1 MQTQFHYLAASAAQ
15 LAAWNP
21 YDQNAKTDWFD
32 AEYMFSVADG
42 FDVVI
47 GNPPYN
53 QLQEDGGKLGNLY
66 KNVGYVTFAKTGDI
80 YQLFYERG
88 CRMLRAQQGVLAY
101 ITSNS
106 WLKAEYGKKTRRY
119 LAEHHTPTA
128 LLELGKD
135 VFESA
140 IVDSSILL
148 LREGGNAKPFP
159 AVDLEQVETT
169 DFPPP
174 ARLWGSVAPEGD
186 APWSILSVVEH
197 GVLEKMRD
205 KGTPLRQWDV
215 TIYRGVITGL
225 NAAFIIDDSTRAALV
240 AADPKSA
247 EILKPVLRGRDIQR
261 YQVDWKGLWLL
272 DTHNGY
278 ENISAVDIDKYPAIK
293 NHLNRFYVQLEKR
306 YDKGRTPYHLRN
318 CAYHEEFAKE
328 KLFWIDL
335 TDRGRFAYDV
345 GEMFCLDTAFMMTGP
360 AVKYLCAVLNS
371 TIATWFMRNT
381 ALNSGMGVVR
391 WKKFTVERIPIPR
404 ISASEQQ
411 PFIKLLD
418 HILQAK
424 AANPTADAS
433 ALEAEVDRLV
443 YQLYGLTTEEI
454 AVVEGSS
461 ASPGGE
467 AP

>member
-1 MQTQFHYLAASAAQ
+1 
-15 LAAWNP
+15 
-21 YDQNAKTDWFD
+21 
-32 AEYMFSVADG
+32 MFGNRDG

-66 KNVGYVTFAKTGDI
+66 KNAGYATFAKTGDI

-88 CRMLRAQQGVLAY
+88 CRMLRAQNGILAY

-186 APWSILSVVEH
+186 APWSILSIVER
-197 GVLEKMRD
+197 GVLEKMRNQ
-205 KGTPLRQWDV
+205 GTPLKNWEV
-215 TIYRGVITGL
+215 KINYGIKTGY
-225 NAAFIIDDSTRAALV
+225 NQAFIIDTATKEALV
-240 AADPKSA
+240 AEDPKSA

-261 YQVDWKGLWLL
+261 YRVAWKGLWLL
-272 DTHNGY
+272 DMHNGY
-278 ENISAVDIDKYPAIK
+278 ENISAVDIGTYLPKCRNAGKPFHYWLFSK
-293 NHLNRFYVQLEKR
+293 NL
-306 YDKGRTPYHLRN
+306 
-318 CAYHEEFAKE
+318 HESTEVKSLSPPNYFA
-328 KLFWIDL
+328 
-335 TDRGRFAYDV
+335 V
-345 GEMFCLDTAFMMTGP
+345 
-360 AVKYLCAVLNS
+360 
-371 TIATWFMRNT
+371 
-381 ALNSGMGVVR
+381 
-391 WKKFTVERIPIPR
+391 
-404 ISASEQQ
+404 
-411 PFIKLLD
+411 
-418 HILQAK
+418 
-424 AANPTADAS
+424 
-433 ALEAEVDRLV
+433 
-443 YQLYGLTTEEI
+443 
-454 AVVEGSS
+454 
-461 ASPGGE
+461 
-467 AP
+467 